1 MRPVLRLCR
10 PKAARAVAIRF
21 TVFVRYDFFSAIS
34 ELRTTECDSSIPSG
48 NSMAVTALLTFGTLA
63 TGYQTLFTHSVFA

>member
-1 MRPVLRLCR
+1 
-10 PKAARAVAIRF
+10 VAIRF

-48 NSMAVTALLTFGTLA
+48 DCRVGVPTAWYFYRGAVMLSTIPLQFSMGHRYHDDQAAAG
-63 TGYQTLFTHSVFA
+63 G